1 MSEEARFI
9 FTKDNVNNNK
19 VKFALALL
27 KGLNLKEEILNTHK
41 EKYFY
46 QINTKYFKINTYY
59 GGVKRLEYYKQENSS
74 FSRVF
79 EFKLLFDIFTDPTNQ
94 TPEELTL
101 FNLEYGV
108 PWITELRQE
117 DLVQLF

>member
-1 MSEEARFI
+1 MLDCCENDQGIKQNCSDCKRSIMHRFPSH
-9 FTKDNVNNNK
+9 DN
-19 VKFALALL
+19 LG
-27 KGLNLKEEILNTHK
+27 GLR
-41 EKYFY
+41 
-46 QINTKYFKINTYY
+46 
-59 GGVKRLEYYKQENSS
+59 RLEYYKQKNSS

-79 EFKLLFDIFTDPTNQ
+79 EFKWLFDIFTDPTNP

-117 DLVQLF
+117 DLVRLF

>member
-27 KGLNLKEEILNTHK
+27 KGLNFDVNLLATYAKDYRFILHLKNIDIKSWYGNLNQIKYMTK
-41 EKYFY
+41 EKDTIYLF
-46 QINTKYFKINTYY
+46 YFKD
-59 GGVKRLEYYKQENSS
+59 
-74 FSRVF
+74 
-79 EFKLLFDIFTDPTNQ
+79 LFDIFTDPLNP

-108 PWITELRQE
+108 PWIIELKPE
-117 DLVQLF
+117 DLV